1 MRESV
6 TPMSQPSSFPE
17 LSLRSFTD
25 LLASDAPV
33 PGGGSAS
40 AVVAS
45 LGASLLAMVARLSQ
59 GRDRYAPFAGTIQ
72 RALDAA
78 DKARTR
84 LLELVDEDATAYQT
98 LVEARA
104 AARVPTAVASDA
116 EQAVRDAAREAA
128 RVPMAIVRECY
139 AVMDHVDRMAGRSN
153 LGAASDLDVAAR
165 LLEAAA
171 RGAGANV
178 IVNLP
183 SMHDE
188 RLADSM
194 LGELEARTHEL
205 VSAVARIASQ
215 VRSQGLRPP
224 ETA

>member
-1 MRESV
+1 
-6 TPMSQPSSFPE
+6 
-17 LSLRSFTD
+17 
-25 LLASDAPV
+25 
-33 PGGGSAS
+33 
-40 AVVAS
+40 
-45 LGASLLAMVARLSQ
+45 MVSRLSQ
-59 GRDRYAPFAGTIQ
+59 GRERYAPFAGTIE
-72 RALDAA
+72 RALTVAET
-78 DKARTR
+78 ARVR
-84 LLELVDEDATAYQT
+84 LLELADEDAAAYQG

-104 AARVPTAVASDA
+104 SARAAGAAADTGAQV
-116 EQAVRDAAREAA
+116 VRDAAREAA

-183 SMHDE
+183 SMGDE

-205 VSAVARIASQ
+205 QSAVARIASQ

>member
-1 MRESV
+1 
-6 TPMSQPSSFPE
+6 MSQPSSFPD
-17 LSLRSFTD
+17 LSLRDFTD

-59 GRDRYAPFAGTIQ
+59 GRERYAPFASTIE
-72 RALDAA
+72 RALTAADSARTKLLALADDDAA
-78 DKARTR
+78 
-84 LLELVDEDATAYQT
+84 AYRG
-98 LVEARA
+98 LVEARRAARTEGGSSDGMA
-104 AARVPTAVASDA
+104 AA
-116 EQAVRDAAREAA
+116 AVREAAREAA

-183 SMHDE
+183 AMGDE

-205 VSAVARIASQ
+205 LSAVARIASQ
-215 VRSQGLRPP
+215 VRSQGLRQP
-224 ETA
+224 ESA

>member
-1 MRESV
+1 
-6 TPMSQPSSFPE
+6 MSEPSSLAE
-17 LSLRSFTD
+17 LSLGSYSE

-40 AVVAS
+40 AVAAS

-59 GRDRYAPFAGTIQ
+59 GRERYAPFAGTIE
-72 RALDAA
+72 RALGAA
-78 DKARTR
+78 DSARTR
-84 LLELVDEDATAYQT
+84 LLELAQEDARAYQR

-104 AARVPTAVASDA
+104 AARASSPSHAQGD
-116 EQAVRDAAREAA
+116 QATRDAAREAA

-139 AVMDHVDRMAGRSN
+139 AVMEHVDRMAGRSN

-165 LLEAAA
+165 LLEAGA

-183 SMHDE
+183 AMGDE

-194 LGELEARTHEL
+194 LGELEARIHEL
-205 VSAVARIASQ
+205 ESAVARVASQ
-215 VRSQGLRPP
+215 VRSQALRPP

>member
-1 MRESV
+1 M
-6 TPMSQPSSFPE
+6 
-17 LSLRSFTD
+17 
-25 LLASDAPV
+25 
-33 PGGGSAS
+33 
-40 AVVAS
+40 VAS
-45 LGASLLAMVARLSQ
+45 LGASLLAMVGRLSQ
-59 GRDRYAPFAGTIQ
+59 GRDRYAAYAGTVE
-72 RALDAA
+72 RALATA
-78 DKARTR
+78 EAARTR
-84 LLELVDEDATAYQT
+84 LLQLADEDAAAYRG
-98 LVEARA
+98 LVDAR
-104 AARVPTAVASDA
+104 TAVREAGVPSA
-116 EQAVRDAAREAA
+116 QLESTLREAAREAA

-139 AVMDHVDRMAGRSN
+139 AVMEHVDRMAGRSN
-153 LGAASDLDVAAR
+153 VGAASDLDVAAR

-183 SMHDE
+183 AMGDE

-224 ETA
+224 ETV

>member
-1 MRESV
+1 MSESS
-6 TPMSQPSSFPE
+6 PLPE
-17 LSLRSFTD
+17 LSLRSYSD

-40 AVVAS
+40 AVAAS

-59 GRDRYAPFAGTIQ
+59 GRERYASFASTID
-72 RALDAA
+72 RALEAADAA
-78 DKARTR
+78 RLR
-84 LLELVDEDATAYQT
+84 LLELAQEDAAAYRH
-98 LVEARA
+98 LVEVRA
-104 AARVPTAVASDA
+104 AARDSGQRSAEGVRAV
-116 EQAVRDAAREAA
+116 QDAAREAA

-139 AVMDHVDRMAGRSN
+139 KVMEHVDRMAGRSN

-171 RGAGANV
+171 RGAAANV
-178 IVNLP
+178 IVNL
-183 SMHDE
+183 SAMGDE

-205 VSAVARIASQ
+205 ESAVARVASQ
-215 VRSQGLRPP
+215 VRSQALRPP
-224 ETA
+224 EPG

>member
-1 MRESV
+1 
-6 TPMSQPSSFPE
+6 MSEPSSLPE

-40 AVVAS
+40 AVVAC

-59 GRDRYAPFAGTIQ
+59 GRERYAPFAGTIE
-72 RALDAA
+72 RALVAA
-78 DKARTR
+78 DGARTS
-84 LLELVDEDATAYQT
+84 LLELAQADAGAYRQ

-104 AARVPTAVASDA
+104 AARSAGQASA
-116 EQAVRDAAREAA
+116 QGAAAVREAAREAA
-128 RVPMAIVRECY
+128 RVPMAVVRECY
-139 AVMDHVDRMAGRSN
+139 AVMAHVDRMAGRSN

-171 RGAGANV
+171 RGSGANV

-183 SMHDE
+183 AMGDE

-194 LGELEARTHEL
+194 LGELETRIHEL
-205 VSAVARIASQ
+205 QSAVARVASQ
-215 VRSQGLRPP
+215 VRSESLRPP
-224 ETA
+224 ENA

>member
-1 MRESV
+1 
-6 TPMSQPSSFPE
+6 MSQPASFPE
-17 LSLRSFTD
+17 LSLRSFSD
-25 LLASDAPV
+25 LLASAAPV

-59 GRDRYAPFAGTIQ
+59 GRERYAPFAGTVE
-72 RALDAA
+72 RALVAADAA
-78 DKARTR
+78 RAR
-84 LLELVDEDATAYQT
+84 LLELADEDAAAYRG

-104 AARVPTAVASDA
+104 AARARTPAHPGSDVAVQ
-116 EQAVRDAAREAA
+116 EAAREAA

-165 LLEAAA
+165 LLEAGA

-183 SMHDE
+183 AMGDE

>member
-1 MRESV
+1 
-6 TPMSQPSSFPE
+6 MSEPSSLPE
-17 LSLRSFTD
+17 LSLRSFSD

-40 AVVAS
+40 AVVAC

-59 GRDRYAPFAGTIQ
+59 GRERYAPFAGTIE
-72 RALDAA
+72 RALGRRRRAH
-78 DKARTR
+78 ARGSSSWRRRMR
-84 LLELVDEDATAYQT
+84 LRTGAWWRHAPS
-98 LVEARA
+98 ARA
-104 AARVPTAVASDA
+104 AGSGVRRRVTTAVR
-116 EQAVRDAAREAA
+116 EAAREAA
-128 RVPMAIVRECY
+128 RVPMAVVRECY
-139 AVMDHVDRMAGRSN
+139 AVMEHVDRMAGRSN

-183 SMHDE
+183 AMGDE

-194 LGELEARTHEL
+194 LGELEARVHEL
-205 VSAVARIASQ
+205 ESAVARVASQ
-215 VRSQGLRPP
+215 VRSEGLRPP
-224 ETA
+224 EPA

>member
-1 MRESV
+1 
-6 TPMSQPSSFPE
+6 MSQSHSFPE
-17 LSLRSFTD
+17 LSLRSFSD

-40 AVVAS
+40 AIAAS

-59 GRDRYAPFAGTIQ
+59 GRERYAPFAGTIQ
-72 RALDAA
+72 RALVTADA
-78 DKARTR
+78 ARTR
-84 LLELVDEDATAYQT
+84 LLELADEDASAYRG

-104 AARVPTAVASDA
+104 AARQAGSGQAELATAVR
-116 EQAVRDAAREAA
+116 EAAREAA

-165 LLEAAA
+165 LLEAGA

-178 IVNLP
+178 MVNLP
-183 SMHDE
+183 AMGDE

-194 LGELEARTHEL
+194 IGELEARTHEL

>member
-1 MRESV
+1 MSESS
-6 TPMSQPSSFPE
+6 PLAE
-17 LSLRSFTD
+17 LSLRSYID

-40 AVVAS
+40 AVAAS
-45 LGASLLAMVARLSQ
+45 LGASLLAMVSRLSQ
-59 GRDRYAPFAGTIQ
+59 GRERYAAYAGTIE
-72 RALDAA
+72 RALAAA
-78 DKARTR
+78 DTARAR
-84 LLELVDEDATAYQT
+84 LLDLAEEDASAYRR

-104 AARVPTAVASDA
+104 AAKDADRTPESSDA
-116 EQAVRDAAREAA
+116 VREAAREAA

-139 AVMDHVDRMAGRSN
+139 AVMEHVDRMAGRSN

-183 SMHDE
+183 AMGDE

-205 VSAVARIASQ
+205 ESAVARVASQ
-215 VRSQGLRPP
+215 VRSQALRPA
-224 ETA
+224 ESV

>member
-1 MRESV
+1 
-6 TPMSQPSSFPE
+6 MSQPSSFLD
-17 LSLRSFTD
+17 LSLRSFSD

-45 LGASLLAMVARLSQ
+45 LGASLLAMVGRLSQ
-59 GRDRYAPFAGTIQ
+59 GRDRYAAYAGTVE
-72 RALDAA
+72 RALATA
-78 DKARTR
+78 EAARTR
-84 LLELVDEDATAYQT
+84 LLQLADEDAAAYRG
-98 LVEARA
+98 LVDAR
-104 AARVPTAVASDA
+104 TAVREAGVPSA
-116 EQAVRDAAREAA
+116 QLESTLREAAREAA

-139 AVMDHVDRMAGRSN
+139 AVMEHVDRMAGRSN
-153 LGAASDLDVAAR
+153 VGAASDLDVAAR

-183 SMHDE
+183 AMGDE

-224 ETA
+224 ETV

>member
-1 MRESV
+1 
-6 TPMSQPSSFPE
+6 MSQPPSFPE
-17 LSLRSFTD
+17 LSLRSFSD

-59 GRDRYAPFAGTIQ
+59 GRERYAPFTGTIE
-72 RALDAA
+72 RALAAA
-78 DKARTR
+78 DTARAR
-84 LLELVDEDATAYQT
+84 LLELADDDADAYRS
-98 LVEARA
+98 LVEARRQ
-104 AARVPTAVASDA
+104 ARGADDRGGALATTVQ
-116 EQAVRDAAREAA
+116 EAAREAA

-139 AVMDHVDRMAGRSN
+139 VVMDHVDRMAGRSN
-153 LGAASDLDVAAR
+153 LGASSDLDVAAR

-183 SMHDE
+183 AMGDE

>member
-1 MRESV
+1 
-6 TPMSQPSSFPE
+6 MSQSSSFPN
-17 LSLRSFTD
+17 LSLRSFSD

-33 PGGGSAS
+33 PGGGSTS

-59 GRDRYAPFAGTIQ
+59 GRERYAAFGSTIE
-72 RALDAA
+72 RALEAA
-78 DKARTR
+78 DEARVR
-84 LLELVDEDATAYQT
+84 LLELADEDAAAYRA
-98 LVEARA
+98 LVQARA
-104 AARVPTAVASDA
+104 AMRAAGERSADLEP
-116 EQAVRDAAREAA
+116 AVREAAREAA
-128 RVPMAIVRECY
+128 RVPMAVVRECY

-178 IVNLP
+178 IVNL
-183 SMHDE
+183 SAMGDE

-215 VRSQGLRPP
+215 VRSQGLRAP

>member
-1 MRESV
+1 
-6 TPMSQPSSFPE
+6 MSQPSSFPD
-17 LSLRSFTD
+17 LSLRDFTD

-59 GRDRYAPFAGTIQ
+59 GRERYAPFASTIE
-72 RALDAA
+72 RALTAADSARTKLLSLADDDAA
-78 DKARTR
+78 
-84 LLELVDEDATAYQT
+84 AYRG
-98 LVEARA
+98 LVEARRAARAEGGSSDSMA
-104 AARVPTAVASDA
+104 AA
-116 EQAVRDAAREAA
+116 AVREAAREAA

-183 SMHDE
+183 AMGDE

-205 VSAVARIASQ
+205 LSAVARIASQ
-215 VRSQGLRPP
+215 VRSQGLRQP
-224 ETA
+224 ESA

>member
-1 MRESV
+1 
-6 TPMSQPSSFPE
+6 MSEPSLPE
-17 LSLRSFTD
+17 LSLRSFSD

-40 AVVAS
+40 AVVAC

-59 GRDRYAPFAGTIQ
+59 GRERYAQYATTID
-72 RALDAA
+72 RALTAA
-78 DKARTR
+78 EAARVR
-84 LLELVDEDATAYQT
+84 LLELAQDD
-98 LVEARA
+98 ARA
-104 AARVPTAVASDA
+104 YRQLVDARASARASGTPSDA
-116 EQAVRDAAREAA
+116 GRAVQEAAREAA
-128 RVPMAIVRECY
+128 RVPMAVVRECY
-139 AVMDHVDRMAGRSN
+139 AVMEHVDRMAGRSN
-153 LGAASDLDVAAR
+153 VGAASDLDVSAR

-183 SMHDE
+183 AMGDE

-194 LGELEARTHEL
+194 LGELEARIHEL
-205 VSAVARIASQ
+205 QSAVARVASQ
-215 VRSQGLRPP
+215 VRSQAPRPP

>member
-1 MRESV
+1 
-6 TPMSQPSSFPE
+6 MSQPPSLPE
-17 LSLRSFTD
+17 LSLRSYSD

-59 GRDRYAPFAGTIQ
+59 GRERYASFAPTIV
-72 RALDAA
+72 RALSFAET
-78 DKARTR
+78 ARVR
-84 LLELVDEDATAYQT
+84 LLDLADEDAAAYQG
-98 LVEARA
+98 LVDARA
-104 AARVPTAVASDA
+104 AQRAGGVVSEPAAQV
-116 EQAVRDAAREAA
+116 VRDAAREAA

-139 AVMDHVDRMAGRSN
+139 AVMEHVDRMAGRSN

-178 IVNLP
+178 LVNL
-183 SMHDE
+183 SAMGDE
-188 RLADSM
+188 RLADLM
-194 LGELEARTHEL
+194 LGELEVRTHEL
-205 VSAVARIASQ
+205 ESSVARIASQ

-224 ETA
+224 EVT

>member
-1 MRESV
+1 
-6 TPMSQPSSFPE
+6 MSEPSSLPE
-17 LSLRSFTD
+17 LSLRSYSD

-59 GRDRYAPFAGTIQ
+59 GRERYAPFAGTID
-72 RALDAA
+72 RALGSA
-78 DKARTR
+78 DRARTR
-84 LLELVDEDATAYQT
+84 LLELAQDDAAAYQS

-104 AARVPTAVASDA
+104 AARASGQASGQGARAV
-116 EQAVRDAAREAA
+116 QDAAREAA

-139 AVMDHVDRMAGRSN
+139 AVMEHVDRMAGRSN

-165 LLEAAA
+165 LLEAGA

-183 SMHDE
+183 AMGDE

-194 LGELEARTHEL
+194 LGELEARIHEL
-205 VSAVARIASQ
+205 ESAVARVASQ
-215 VRSQGLRPP
+215 VRSQALRPP
-224 ETA
+224 EPA

>member
-1 MRESV
+1 
-6 TPMSQPSSFPE
+6 MSQTPSLPD

-59 GRDRYAPFAGTIQ
+59 GRERYAQFGVTIE
-72 RALDAA
+72 RALTAA
-78 DKARTR
+78 DAGRVR
-84 LLELVDEDATAYQT
+84 LLELAGEDAAAYRG
-98 LVEARA
+98 LVDARA
-104 AARVPTAVASDA
+104 AARAGGSTTAGRDA
-116 EQAVRDAAREAA
+116 MQEAAREAA

-139 AVMDHVDRMAGRSN
+139 VVMDHVDRMAGRSN

-178 IVNLP
+178 LVNLP
-183 SMHDE
+183 AMGDE

-205 VSAVARIASQ
+205 VSAVARVASQ

-224 ETA
+224 ELA

>member
-1 MRESV
+1 
-6 TPMSQPSSFPE
+6 MSQPSSLPD
-17 LSLRSFTD
+17 LTLRSFTD
-25 LLASDAPV
+25 LLASDSPV

-45 LGASLLAMVARLSQ
+45 LGASLLGMVARLSQ
-59 GRDRYAPFAGTIQ
+59 GRERYAPYATTIQ
-72 RALDAA
+72 HAVEAADTARVRLLALADADAA
-78 DKARTR
+78 AYSG
-84 LLELVDEDATAYQT
+84 LVA
-98 LVEARA
+98 ARA
-104 AARVPTAVASDA
+104 AARVDGAGEAQAAV
-116 EQAVRDAAREAA
+116 VREAAREAA
-128 RVPMAIVRECY
+128 RVPMAVVRECY
-139 AVMDHVDRMAGRSN
+139 AVMEHVDRMAGRSN
-153 LGAASDLDVAAR
+153 LGASSDLDVAAR

-178 IVNLP
+178 IANLAA
-183 SMHDE
+183 MGDE

-224 ETA
+224 ESA

>member
-1 MRESV
+1 MSV
-6 TPMSQPSSFPE
+6 PSSLPD
-17 LSLRSFTD
+17 LSLRSFSD
-25 LLASDAPV
+25 LLASDAPA

-45 LGASLLAMVARLSQ
+45 LGASLLAMVARLSL
-59 GRDRYAPFAGTIQ
+59 GRERYAPFAGTIE
-72 RALDAA
+72 RALGAA
-78 DKARTR
+78 DAGRIRFLDLANADVSAYTG
-84 LLELVDEDATAYQT
+84 LVD
-98 LVEARA
+98 ARA
-104 AARVPTAVASDA
+104 AMRASGGPSPTG
-116 EQAVRDAAREAA
+116 EQAIREAAREAA

-139 AVMDHVDRMAGRSN
+139 AMMDHVDRMAGRSN

-178 IVNLP
+178 IVNVP
-183 SMHDE
+183 AMGDE

-205 VSAVARIASQ
+205 QAAVARIAGQ

>member
-1 MRESV
+1 
-6 TPMSQPSSFPE
+6 MSEPSSLPE
-17 LSLRSFTD
+17 LSLRSYSD
-25 LLASDAPV
+25 LLASSAPV

-40 AVVAS
+40 AVAAS

-59 GRDRYAPFAGTIQ
+59 GRERYAPFASTID
-72 RALDAA
+72 RALAAA
-78 DKARTR
+78 DASRTR
-84 LLELVDEDATAYQT
+84 LLDLARQDADAYQG

-104 AARVPTAVASDA
+104 AARGSPAAAGATDRTVQ
-116 EQAVRDAAREAA
+116 EAAREAA

-139 AVMDHVDRMAGRSN
+139 AVMEHVDRMAGRSN

-165 LLEAAA
+165 LLEAGA

-183 SMHDE
+183 DMRDE

-194 LGELEARTHEL
+194 LGELEARIHEL
-205 VSAVARIASQ
+205 ESAVARVASQ
-215 VRSQGLRPP
+215 VRSQALRPP
-224 ETA
+224 ESA

>member
-1 MRESV
+1 
-6 TPMSQPSSFPE
+6 MSQSISFPE
-17 LSLRSFTD
+17 LSLRSFSD

-40 AVVAS
+40 AIAAS

-59 GRDRYAPFAGTIQ
+59 GRERYAPFASTIQ
-72 RALDAA
+72 RALVTADA
-78 DKARTR
+78 ARTR
-84 LLELVDEDATAYQT
+84 LLELADEDAAAYRR
-98 LVEARA
+98 LVEARTAAREAGPGHAELA
-104 AARVPTAVASDA
+104 AA
-116 EQAVRDAAREAA
+116 VREAAREAA

-165 LLEAAA
+165 LLEAGA

-178 IVNLP
+178 MVNLP
-183 SMHDE
+183 AMGDE

-194 LGELEARTHEL
+194 IGELEARTHEL
-205 VSAVARIASQ
+205 VSAVARIAGQ

>member
-1 MRESV
+1 
-6 TPMSQPSSFPE
+6 MSQSDRFPQ
-17 LSLRSFTD
+17 LSLRSFSD
-25 LLASDAPV
+25 LVASDAPV
-33 PGGGSAS
+33 PGGGSVS

-59 GRDRYAPFAGTIQ
+59 GRERYAPFAATIE
-72 RALDAA
+72 RALESA
-78 DKARTR
+78 DTARER
-84 LLELVDEDATAYQT
+84 LLELADEDASAYQA
-98 LVEARA
+98 LVEARSRARA
-104 AARVPTAVASDA
+104 AGEHGGEHATTVQ
-116 EQAVRDAAREAA
+116 EAAREAA

-183 SMHDE
+183 AMGDE

-194 LGELEARTHEL
+194 LGELEARIHEL

>member
-1 MRESV
+1 
-6 TPMSQPSSFPE
+6 MSQSSSFPD
-17 LSLRSFTD
+17 LSLRSFSD

-59 GRDRYAPFAGTIQ
+59 GRERYAPFADTIE
-72 RALDAA
+72 RALAAA
-78 DKARTR
+78 DESRTR
-84 LLELVDEDATAYQT
+84 LLALADEDATAYRG

-104 AARVPTAVASDA
+104 TARAEGGAAGERAT
-116 EQAVRDAAREAA
+116 AVRDAAREAA

-139 AVMDHVDRMAGRSN
+139 AVMEHVDRVAGRSN
-153 LGAASDLDVAAR
+153 LRAASDLDVAAR

-178 IVNLP
+178 LANLP
-183 SMHDE
+183 AMGDE

-224 ETA
+224 ETV

>member
-1 MRESV
+1 MSESS
-6 TPMSQPSSFPE
+6 PLPE
-17 LSLRSFTD
+17 LSLRSYSD

-40 AVVAS
+40 AVAAS

-59 GRDRYAPFAGTIQ
+59 GRERYASFASTID
-72 RALDAA
+72 RALEAADAA
-78 DKARTR
+78 RLR
-84 LLELVDEDATAYQT
+84 LLELAQEDAAAYRH
-98 LVEARA
+98 LVEVRA
-104 AARVPTAVASDA
+104 AARDSGQRSAEGVRAV
-116 EQAVRDAAREAA
+116 QDAAREAA

-139 AVMDHVDRMAGRSN
+139 KVMEHVDRMAGRSN

-183 SMHDE
+183 AMGDE

-205 VSAVARIASQ
+205 ESAVARVASQ
-215 VRSQGLRPP
+215 VRSQALRPP
-224 ETA
+224 EPG

>member
-1 MRESV
+1 
-6 TPMSQPSSFPE
+6 MSPSSSLPD
-17 LSLRSFTD
+17 LSLRSFSD

-59 GRDRYAPFAGTIQ
+59 GRDRYAAYASTI
-72 RALDAA
+72 RSALEAADAA
-78 DKARTR
+78 RGR
-84 LLELVDEDATAYQT
+84 LLTLADEDAAAYRG
-98 LVEARA
+98 LVDARA
-104 AARVPTAVASDA
+104 AARADGGSDGA
-116 EQAVRDAAREAA
+116 AAAVREAAREAA

-139 AVMDHVDRMAGRSN
+139 AVMEHVDRMAGRSN

-178 IVNLP
+178 LVNLD
-183 SMHDE
+183 SMGDD

-224 ETA
+224 ESA

>member
-1 MRESV
+1 MSESS
-6 TPMSQPSSFPE
+6 PLPE
-17 LSLRSFTD
+17 LSLRSYSD
-25 LLASDAPV
+25 LLACDAPV

-40 AVVAS
+40 AVAAS

-59 GRDRYAPFAGTIQ
+59 GRERYASFASTID
-72 RALDAA
+72 RALEAADAA
-78 DKARTR
+78 RLR
-84 LLELVDEDATAYQT
+84 LLELAQEDAAAYRH
-98 LVEARA
+98 LVEVRA
-104 AARVPTAVASDA
+104 AARDSGQRSAEGVRAV
-116 EQAVRDAAREAA
+116 QDAAREAA

-139 AVMDHVDRMAGRSN
+139 KVMEHVDRMAGRSN

-178 IVNLP
+178 IVNL
-183 SMHDE
+183 SAMGDE

-205 VSAVARIASQ
+205 ESAVARVASQ
-215 VRSQGLRPP
+215 VRSEALRPP
-224 ETA
+224 EPG